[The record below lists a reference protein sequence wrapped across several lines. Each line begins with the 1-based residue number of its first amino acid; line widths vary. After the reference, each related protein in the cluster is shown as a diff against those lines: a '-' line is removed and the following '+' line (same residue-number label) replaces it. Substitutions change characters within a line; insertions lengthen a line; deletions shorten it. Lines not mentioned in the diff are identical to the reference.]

1 MASNYSTNLKI
12 ELIATGEQAGTWG
25 DTTNTNLG
33 TALEE
38 AIVGRA
44 EISMSSTS
52 VTLTNSNSNS
62 AQDFRAL
69 YLDLSGSP
77 GGAAVL
83 NVPAIQKNYIVYNG
97 SDQQVTIKVSGLTG
111 VAIPVGKTV
120 VVYNNGSDVVSQIT
134 HIPTLDVATLTAT
147 AATLTSSAISGGTIS
162 GITQMDV
169 AGTSGAGA
177 QIKLYEDDDSANDY
191 YVAIKAPNTITTG
204 NFTLTAPD
212 TVNDTLAVL
221 GTEQTF
227 SAKQI
232 FTNTVKVQQG
242 LEKITVDATAATGT
256 INYDALTQAIVYY
269 TTDASGD
276 WTLNIRGDGSNSLNS
291 IMADGES
298 LTVVFMATI
307 GTTEYRNDVVQ
318 IDSTVVNPKWQGGA
332 APGSG
337 NPSSVDVYA
346 YVVVKTGD
354 ATFTV
359 FASQTQ
365 FA

>member
-1 MASNYSTNLKI
+1 M
-12 ELIATGEQAGTWG
+12 
-25 DTTNTNLG
+25 
-33 TALEE
+33 
-38 AIVGRA
+38 
-44 EISMSSTS
+44 
-52 VTLTNSNSNS
+52 
-62 AQDFRAL
+62 
-69 YLDLSGSP
+69 
-77 GGAAVL
+77 
-83 NVPAIQKNYIVYNG
+83 
-97 SDQQVTIKVSGLTG
+97 
-111 VAIPVGKTV
+111 
-120 VVYNNGSDVVSQIT
+120 
-134 HIPTLDVATLTAT
+134 
-147 AATLTSSAISGGTIS
+147 
-162 GITQMDV
+162 
-169 AGTSGAGA
+169 
-177 QIKLYEDDDSANDY
+177 
-191 YVAIKAPNTITTG
+191 
-204 NFTLTAPD
+204 
-212 TVNDTLAVL
+212 L

-227 SAKQI
+227 SATNTFSAKQV

-269 TTDASGD
+269 TTDASGN

-307 GTTEYRNDVVQ
+307 GTTEYRNTAVQ
-318 IDSTVVNPKWQGGA
+318 IDSNTTATVTTKWQGGA

-354 ATFTV
+354 DVFTV